1 MGTKNDGGK
10 SSKNPPLLIVAKR
23 KHVASALLQFFLNY
37 WGFQYQTYTI
47 SSRNID
53 RSFHVFRV
61 TYYDRMIWLILLKRQ
76 NFSVKNEML
85 NNPAEENTFPHN
97 IYLCNLSHLYINM
110 WSFNLPYTVN
120 WDANRY
126 LIIYVNVYPVS

>member
-10 SSKNPPLLIVAKR
+10 SSENPPLLIVAKR

-47 SSRNID
+47 PSRNID
-53 RSFHVFRV
+53 RSFHVFCV
-61 TYYDRMIWLILLKRQ
+61 TYYDKMIWLILLKRQ
-76 NFSVKNEML
+76 NFSANNEML
-85 NNPAEENTFPHN
+85 NNPAED
-97 IYLCNLSHLYINM
+97 YM
-110 WSFNLPYTVN
+110 PYAVI

-126 LIIYVNVYPVS
+126 FIIYVNVYRCHEE